1 MRRPSR
7 NAVTCHTIV
16 RAPPV
21 ANVQDAAMPRRVRA
35 VFGIVFFVAAPLI
48 LVLWPSPAPAE
59 HTRGC
64 MDAVAPVGDLTMDF
78 TNVFVAA
85 GAFLVS
91 IAFFVSLLFG
101 RTKRADGGLPEARA
115 VNGL

>member
-1 MRRPSR
+1 
-7 NAVTCHTIV
+7 
-16 RAPPV
+16 
-21 ANVQDAAMPRRVRA
+21 
-35 VFGIVFFVAAPLI
+35 
-48 LVLWPSPAPAE
+48 
-59 HTRGC
+59 

-101 RTKRADGGLPEARA
+101 RKRQTDDGLPEARA

>member
-1 MRRPSR
+1 
-7 NAVTCHTIV
+7 
-16 RAPPV
+16 
-21 ANVQDAAMPRRVRA
+21 
-35 VFGIVFFVAAPLI
+35 
-48 LVLWPSPAPAE
+48 
-59 HTRGC
+59 
-64 MDAVAPVGDLTMDF
+64 MDAVAPLGDLTMDF

-101 RTKRADGGLPEARA
+101 RKRQTDDGLPEVRA